1 MNDTVMKAHQNRNM
15 NYDEMYDYEMVNEA
29 AHPAR
34 GNLLSIYGII
44 NDRTVLMLKDGK
56 ISVQIY
62 YSSSWPFMA
71 SSHCWSD
78 AIWPI
83 RPVLMRRM
91 VLYTLRLVR

>member
-15 NYDEMYDYEMVNEA
+15 NYDEMHDYEMFNEA

-44 NDRTVLMLKDGK
+44 KDITVLMLNERK

-62 YSSSWPFMA
+62 YSSYCA
-71 SSHCWSD
+71 SPLLGLISVVR
-78 AIWPI
+78 AKF
-83 RPVLMRRM
+83 R
-91 VLYTLRLVR
+91 VLYSCHAS